1 MSRTTVDVDD
11 ELIGRVMRRYPVD
24 TKQEAVELALVLAL
38 PDSSTREELLELR
51 GIGWDGDL
59 DAMRADR
66 SRAWSTET

>member
-38 PDSSTREELLELR
+38 SQTHRPARIPR
-51 GIGWDGDL
+51 
-59 DAMRADR
+59 
-66 SRAWSTET
+66 